1 MTNLYAERFIAKNKG
16 NLSSRLK
23 KWKKVTTSEMKLFL
37 GFILYQGM
45 LWKPTYE
52 QYFTTNSIF
61 STPGVKNFM
70 SYNRF
75 QIIDCFLHFVDNE
88 ELGEKHPL
96 AAKIQPVWDYCSEK
110 FRSIYTPRKYI
121 SIDESLLL
129 WKGRLSWKQSIL
141 TKRARFGFKMYS
153 VNESESGYI
162 YKSLLYTGKEMTE
175 KLAGDYKYVATKIVM
190 DLMHDLLDIGHTLF
204 IDNWYWSF
212 ELSKLLLSHSTDTV
226 GTIRADRKDL
236 PAEVKKKKGK
246 KMKKG
251 EGIVLYERGT
261 NVIVTQWRDK
271 KDVSMM
277 STCVND
283 GTVTVKR
290 AGKDKEIPCVAD
302 FYNQHMGGVDK
313 SDQMLTSYEIERK
326 RVKKWYKKV
335 FHHLVNQS
343 VFNAHIV
350 HMRLVDSDKLTALK
364 FREKLVTDIVVKYA
378 TPTTSSRHGRGG
390 SENNELRLIG

>member
-1 MTNLYAERFIAKNKG
+1 MTNLYAECFIAKNKG
-16 NLSSRLK
+16 NLSSRVK
-23 KWKKVTTSEMKLFL
+23 KWKKVTSGIKLFL

-45 LWKPTYE
+45 IWKPTYE
-52 QYFTTNSIF
+52 HYFTTNSIF

-70 SYNRF
+70 SYDRF
-75 QIIDCFLHFVDNE
+75 RIIDRFLHFVDNE
-88 ELGEKHPL
+88 KLGEKYPL
-96 AAKIQPVWDYCSEK
+96 AAKIQPVWDYCNEK
-110 FRSIYTPRKYI
+110 FQSIYTPRKYI

-190 DLMHDLLDIGHTLF
+190 DLMQDLLDIGHTLF
-204 IDNWYWSF
+204 IDNWYSSF

-251 EGIVLYERGT
+251 ERIVLYE
-261 NVIVTQWRDK
+261 
-271 KDVSMM
+271 
-277 STCVND
+277 
-283 GTVTVKR
+283 
-290 AGKDKEIPCVAD
+290 
-302 FYNQHMGGVDK
+302 
-313 SDQMLTSYEIERK
+313 
-326 RVKKWYKKV
+326 
-335 FHHLVNQS
+335 
-343 VFNAHIV
+343 
-350 HMRLVDSDKLTALK
+350 
-364 FREKLVTDIVVKYA
+364 
-378 TPTTSSRHGRGG
+378 
-390 SENNELRLIG
+390 